1 MESINRYNE
10 LNRSIY
16 KLLHE
21 IKNPLT
27 VVSGYLELMEDGS
40 SNNQKFYKIIDE
52 EIKRTLSII
61 SDYSSNKKLE
71 KEEIELSC
79 FMEDIKNTLEELYQ
93 NNNTSI
99 YINGEEEIYINTNY
113 DKLKQIL
120 INIIK
125 NSYEAKSKNKLE
137 ININWYQDKTSTTIT
152 IKDNGI
158 GMTKEELSRLG
169 EEFYTTKEYGTGLGI
184 SLIKEMVKLLDGK
197 IKYNSKKGVGTTV
210 TLIFPN

>member
-137 ININWYQDKTSTTIT
+137 ININWYQDKTSTTII
-152 IKDNGI
+152 IKDNGV